1 MLESRAPRSPS
12 QRARSR
18 RAGLST
24 IEVATLVSVVG
35 TLLAVAL
42 PTLGRSVRPSKLT
55 EASQQLDALYSA
67 VAAYYATPRPA
78 ANGGSTYC
86 LPAPAGPTPE
96 TPSVSPL
103 RSDFTAQSAQ
113 GASTW
118 KDLGFTP
125 SVPLRFRYSF
135 APAAWG
141 CTRNVSDGRMLVLR
155 AEGDLDGDGLYSSF
169 ERHAQ
174 VLPAGKLQPDPVL
187 HVQDRIE

>member
-1 MLESRAPRSPS
+1 MLESRVGRTPTA
-12 QRARSR
+12 RARFG

-24 IEVATLVSVVG
+24 VEVATLVSVVG

-42 PTLGRSVRPSKLT
+42 PTLGRAVRPSKLT
-55 EASQQLDALYSA
+55 EASEQLEALYGA

-78 ANGGSTYC
+78 ANGGSAHC

-96 TPSVSPL
+96 MPSLSPS
-103 RSDFTAQSAQ
+103 RTDFSAQSAQ

-135 APAAWG
+135 VPAAWG
-141 CTRNVSDGRMLVLR
+141 CTQNVSEGRVLVLR

-169 ERHAQ
+169 ERHAR
-174 VLPAGKLQPDPVL
+174 VLAAGKLQPDPVL